1 MTEGDQPGGTQK
13 RVFVVEANY
22 ENNTKMVRML
32 SRVYAVQGFA
42 DGKEAL
48 DAMYENAP
56 DVVIIDE
63 RTLNTKGN
71 QILTT
76 KRAEAKLKSVPF
88 IVLGQSMEG
97 YLYGSDDDEDSAPD
111 YYIKKPFSTN
121 RLFEQIAFSMSRSV
135 EKKWEKIEEAPRKT
149 LQSTVQEF
157 QNLTMAIERGDPV
170 DLDSSKKSCEP
181 LVECVANH
189 QFSSILDNVR
199 DHHNY
204 TYVHSLRVAT
214 FLSVFGHAIGIR
226 GDDLVT
232 LSTGGL
238 LHDVG
243 KMVTPQ
249 EVLNKPGRLEGD
261 EWVVMKSHVEH
272 SGEILRRSPDLNPI
286 VRIIAEQHHEKLDGT
301 GYPLGLKGDQLNEL
315 ARMAAIVDIF
325 GALTDERS
333 YKPAFPPEK
342 AFAILED
349 IGDGL
354 DQRLVKKFREILES
368 T

>member
-1 MTEGDQPGGTQK
+1 MAVSEEPTGTMK
-13 RVFVVEANY
+13 RIFVVEANF
-22 ENNTKMVRML
+22 EANSRMVRML
-32 SRVYAVQGFA
+32 SHLYDVKGFA

-48 DAMYENAP
+48 DAMYVSTP

-63 RTLNTKGN
+63 RTLNNRGH
-71 QILTT
+71 QILST
-76 KRAEAKLKSVPF
+76 KRVEAALKTIPF
-88 IVLGQSMEG
+88 IVLGQTMEG
-97 YLYGSDDDEDSAPD
+97 YLSGGDEDGAED
-111 YYIKKPFSTN
+111 FYIKKPFSSN
-121 RLFEQIAFSMSRSV
+121 RLFEQIAYSMSRAV
-135 EKKWEKIEEAPRKT
+135 EREWEKLPELQQKT
-149 LQSTVQEF
+149 LQSTVEEF
-157 QNLTMAIERGDPV
+157 QNLTLAIERGDPI
-170 DLDSSKKSCEP
+170 DLDSSKKSCGP
-181 LVECVANH
+181 LVDCVASH
-189 QFSSILDNVR
+189 QYGSILDNVR

-226 GDDLVT
+226 GDDLIT
-232 LSTGGL
+232 LSSGGL

-301 GYPLGLKGDQLNEL
+301 GYPLGLKGSELNEL
-315 ARMAAIVDIF
+315 ARMSAIVDIF

-349 IGDGL
+349 IGEAI

-368 T
+368 S